1 MEPSAIEHT
10 EFDITQYILKI
21 LCSNLKTIW
30 SWGFENPIRLR
41 NGIKF
46 SVSGFI
52 FVGNI
57 EIIYNEGTDLFDIS
71 FYNSNG
77 LLQKRL
83 DDIYVD
89 QLVDVIDENVERVPD
104 YENKVDIFYNL

>member
-1 MEPSAIEHT
+1 M
-10 EFDITQYILKI
+10 
-21 LCSNLKTIW
+21 
-30 SWGFENPIRLR
+30 
-41 NGIKF
+41 
-46 SVSGFI
+46 SGFI
-52 FVGNI
+52 FVGNV